1 MVHEAQ
7 LDTAA
12 DSAVCPSRRLRVIAK
27 SFHALALQNAGRRIA
42 IPILQVLQDDR
53 AADLLHFQAVR
64 MLVTFRSE
72 QQTASYQPGIIRK
85 AITTCYLFVGREAAH
100 QWKSS
105 LLRCGCGAVRPR
117 LPMAF
122 AVREIGYGRGGD
134 KLGVSFPYGK
144 SRISDDGRTHD
155 ELQQLSILDICVD
168 GDRDEYRVPLRELR
182 EGVRLQYELETQYRR
197 KDGTPLPVNT
207 YFSAVSGRAPSQQT
221 FLTLAVDVT
230 SRQAAEDALRAAQ
243 SELGRIARL
252 TTVDAM
258 AASIAHE
265 LNQPL
270 ASIATNGNAGIR
282 WLDRPEP
289 NLEEARS
296 AFKRV
301 VSEGHRAAQ
310 IIAGV
315 RAMFRKNS
323 SERSPVTINE
333 LVCDVVSTSLGELK
347 SRRVS
352 LALELL
358 DDLWPVLADRVQLQQ
373 VLLNLLTNAL
383 DAMAPVTDRPHL
395 LHVRSEHLDD
405 CVLISVQDTGTGI
418 NPEQTDR
425 MFRPFFTTKPNG
437 TGLGLSIC
445 RSIVEAH
452 GGRLSVSPV
461 HPHGSVF
468 QVMLPAAH

>member
-1 MVHEAQ
+1 MKLSSILPLIRRFAPVDDCSSSPNLFTHWHSKKPAGGLRFRSSRSSRMTVQQTYFISRE
-7 LDTAA
+7 
-12 DSAVCPSRRLRVIAK
+12 SACSSPSAPNNRQRHTNPALSAKLSRPVIC
-27 SFHALALQNAGRRIA
+27 SLAGRRHI
-42 IPILQVLQDDR
+42 R
-53 AADLLHFQAVR
+53 AVSLDAGAGLYDHADQWRLLFERSAMGAAV
-64 MLVTFRSE
+64 TDSAFRFLMANPAFL
-72 QQTASYQPGIIRK
+72 TM
-85 AITTCYLFVGREAAH
+85 VGY
-100 QWKSS
+100 SS
-105 LLRCGCGAVRPR
+105 
-117 LPMAF
+117 
-122 AVREIGYGRGGD
+122 
-134 KLGVSFPYGK
+134 
-144 SRISDDGRTHD
+144 D

-282 WLDRPEP
+282 WLDRREP

-347 SRRVS
+347 SCRVS

-373 VLLNLLTNAL
+373 VLLNLLTNAV

-405 CVLISVQDTGTGI
+405 CVLISVQDSGTGI
-418 NPEQTDR
+418 NPEQADR